1 MSGASQRA
9 YIGLGSNLEDPVQQV
24 ESALCELDRIPAS
37 HLIDAS
43 PLYLTP
49 PLGPAGQPDYVNAV
63 ARLDT
68 GLDGPALLGQ
78 LQAIENRHGRVRAER
93 WGARTLDLDLLLLG
107 TQVIDLPDLRV
118 PHPEMHKRPF
128 VLVPLFDLDP
138 DLVLPEFGPLKA
150 LLGSARDHGLQ
161 RLEPRDDR

>member
-1 MSGASQRA
+1 MSGAIQRA

-24 ESALCELDRIPAS
+24 QRALCELDSIPGS
-37 HLIDAS
+37 HVIDAS

-68 GLDGPALLGQ
+68 GLDGLALLRQ
-78 LQAIENRHGRVRAER
+78 LQVIENRHGRVRGER

-107 TQVIDLPDLRV
+107 SQVIDLPDLRV

-128 VLVPLFDLDP
+128 VLVPLSDLDP
-138 DLVLPEFGPLKA
+138 DLVLPGVGPLNE
-150 LLGSARDHGLQ
+150 LLGSPEDHGMK
-161 RLEPRDDR
+161 RLELHDDP